1 MSTYRFI
8 WRLPSQSQLYGFIA
22 QENGLDAFAFAPFV
36 LQTSQLKNY
45 FHKGTITPID
55 EKGFDAFFD
64 ELQLP
69 LNHESITAPKN
80 QYLQSVKEAKT
91 AIEQQRF
98 DKVVLARNKWIEGR
112 VDYKAMFANML
123 QKYPNAFVFACVTED
138 GLLMLGATPETLLNY
153 NGTTLFTEALGGTLF
168 NNTYGDKELKEHQQI
183 RDYIEQQILSLE
195 LLTTI
200 GAIKTKQAGNVSH
213 LCSVFSISVNDANK
227 VNQLLERLHPTPAV
241 CGFPKGSAMQ
251 FIIEN
256 EAFNRG
262 YYAGFLGPVS
272 HDNHQHLF
280 VNLRS
285 GMGYQNGLMLMA
297 GAGINEMSIEEDEWL
312 ETERKMD
319 TLLNCVHL
327 IKN

>member
-8 WRLPSQSQLYGFIA
+8 WRLPSQSQLYGFTA

-36 LQTSQLKNY
+36 LQTSELKNY

-55 EKGFDAFFD
+55 EKGIAAFFD

-69 LNHESITAPKN
+69 INHASVTTPKN

-153 NGTTLFTEALGGTLF
+153 NGSTLFTEALGGTLY

-195 LLTTI
+195 LSTTI

-213 LCSVFSISVNDANK
+213 LCSVFSVSVNDANK

-256 EAFNRG
+256 EGFNRG

-272 HDNHQHLF
+272 HDNHQQLF

-297 GAGINEMSIEEDEWL
+297 GAGINEMSVEEDEWV

-319 TLLNCVHL
+319 TLLNCIHL

>member
-8 WRLPSQSQLYGFIA
+8 WRLPSQSQLYGFTA

-36 LQTSQLKNY
+36 LQTSEVKKY

-55 EKGFDAFFD
+55 EQGIAAFFD
-64 ELQLP
+64 ELKLP
-69 LNHESITAPKN
+69 INHTSVTAPKN
-80 QYLQSVKEAKT
+80 QYLQSVMEAKT
-91 AIEQQRF
+91 AIEQHRF

-112 VDYKAMFANML
+112 VDYNAMFANML

-138 GLLMLGATPETLLNY
+138 GLLMVGATPETLLNY
-153 NGTTLFTEALGGTLF
+153 NGTTLFTEALGGTLY

-195 LLTTI
+195 LSTTI
-200 GAIKTKQAGNVSH
+200 DAIKTKQAGNVSH
-213 LCSVFSISVNDANK
+213 LCSIFSVSVNDANK

-241 CGFPKGSAMQ
+241 CGFPKESALK
-251 FIIEN
+251 FILEN
-256 EAFNRG
+256 EGFDRG
-262 YYAGFLGPVS
+262 YYAGFLGPIS